1 MFQLKTMRI
10 HAAVILC
17 AAAVSMF
24 FTMVPRNGAAAE
36 SDPSRIVARVRKA
49 LDRLET
55 VSCAFETEQVWKE
68 LERNQR
74 MTGTIRMNV
83 KGAFRLRLDRPD
95 HLVVIDGRTIWTY
108 LPKHNQVQISDYVR
122 DDAQFPSPHNI
133 FRRYADEGT
142 AKLIGE
148 ENING
153 MPCDVISLAS
163 GGGVS
168 GVTVTVWIDRKM
180 NFPVKAVEE
189 TETGYIVTHLLSDVR
204 LNEKIDDTV
213 FIFEPPK
220 DATIVDMR

>member
-1 MFQLKTMRI
+1 MTTMHIKT
-10 HAAVILC
+10 AVILC
-17 AAAVSMF
+17 AAAVSML
-24 FTMVPRNGAAAE
+24 FTAVPQDGCAAE
-36 SDPSRIVARVRKA
+36 SDPSRIVARVRKT

-55 VSCAFETEQVWKE
+55 VSCTFETEQVWKE
-68 LERNQR
+68 MERNQR
-74 MTGTIRMNV
+74 MTGTIRMSV
-83 KGAFRLRLDRPD
+83 KGSFRLRLERMD
-95 HLVVIDGRTIWTY
+95 HLVVIDGHTIWTY

-142 AKLIGE
+142 AKLMGE
-148 ENING
+148 EDING
-153 MPCDVISLAS
+153 MPCDIISLAS

-204 LNEKIDDTV
+204 LNEKIDDSV
-213 FIFEPPK
+213 FVFEPPK